1 MAAAAEGAV
10 GVEECEVVVAAAC
23 AAGTVAVG
31 GALREVAVI
40 LEGALVVQV
49 VISVVEEVPVAAS
62 MVEAVPAMP
71 GASTESAEVDS
82 TAGGSMAQGVGSTG
96 VPALA
101 AMVQDDST
109 ELLAVDWTARVTSP
123 VPAISRGLTSS
134 GLPTEASLG
143 LAQDVAA

>member
-1 MAAAAEGAV
+1 MG
-10 GVEECEVVVAAAC
+10 
-23 AAGTVAVG
+23 
-31 GALREVAVI
+31 
-40 LEGALVVQV
+40 
-49 VISVVEEVPVAAS
+49 
-62 MVEAVPAMP
+62 

>member
-1 MAAAAEGAV
+1 MAVAAEGAV

-31 GALREVAVI
+31 GALREEAVM

-71 GASTESAEVDS
+71 AGS
-82 TAGGSMAQGVGSTG
+82 TA
-96 VPALA
+96 
-101 AMVQDDST
+101 
-109 ELLAVDWTARVTSP
+109 
-123 VPAISRGLTSS
+123 
-134 GLPTEASLG
+134 
-143 LAQDVAA
+143 